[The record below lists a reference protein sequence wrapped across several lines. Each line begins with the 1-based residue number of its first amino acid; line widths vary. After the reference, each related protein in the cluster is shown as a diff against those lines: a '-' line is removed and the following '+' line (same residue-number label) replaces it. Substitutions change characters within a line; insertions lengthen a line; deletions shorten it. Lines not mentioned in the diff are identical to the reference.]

1 MADPPALS
9 RIEILE
15 DHSPG
20 GDRFLILHRYVV
32 RNHYADGSVSR
43 PYQIDFIDRVGLDS
57 VAVTLYYRDN
67 DRLMVC
73 IRQGIRAAVWFRRRQ
88 ARPLGDEQPYLLPW
102 EAVAGS
108 VEPGESGLEA
118 LKRRACAEAL
128 EEAGC
133 GIKPEDCLY
142 LGSILPS
149 HGQSSERIYLFAA
162 EIDPATRKPPAGDGS
177 VNESAAPPPVWLPS
191 EKILSMCRAG
201 EIEDPKIEVGLRR
214 VLEKMT
220 TKE

>member
-1 MADPPALS
+1 MIPSSPLD

-32 RNHYADGSVSR
+32 RNHYADGSVSP
-43 PYQIDFIDRVGLDS
+43 PYKIDFIDRVGLDS
-57 VAVTLYYRDN
+57 VAVTLYYREN
-67 DRLMVC
+67 NHLHVC
-73 IRQGIRAAVWFRRRQ
+73 IRQGIRAAVWFRQRQ
-88 ARPLGDEQPYLLPW
+88 PRPLLDELPYLLPW

-108 VEPGESGLEA
+108 VEPGESGMAA
-118 LKRRACAEAL
+118 LKSRACAEAL

-133 GIKPEDCLY
+133 VIRPEDCDY

-162 EIDPATRKPPAGDGS
+162 EIDPARRRPPAGDGS
-177 VNESAAPPPVWLPS
+177 VNESAAPPPVWLPA
-191 EKILSMCRAG
+191 EKILAMCRDG
-201 EIEDPKIEVGLRR
+201 EIEDPKSEVGLRR
-214 VLEKMT
+214 LMDKMT
-220 TKE
+220 KGD